1 MQKAYIGKE
10 TNSIS
15 QLIPDT
21 YDRFGEYDKGTFG
34 ERYYM
39 VVIPDDKHLDSH
51 DYYYKPDTG
60 EFEHIEGITSLDHK
74 AKIEP
79 SKIEQLEEENI
90 RLNNKLD
97 EILNLIEGSGIK

>member
-1 MQKAYIGKE
+1 MQKAYIGKQ
-10 TNSIS
+10 TNSIC

-21 YDRFGEYDKGTFG
+21 YDRFENYTEDTFG
-34 ERYYM
+34 DMYYL
-39 VVIPDDKHLDSH
+39 VIIPDGEHLDNH
-51 DYYYKPDTG
+51 DYFYDPDTG
-60 EFEHIEGITSLDHK
+60 KFEHIEGITSIDHK

-97 EILNLIEGSGIK
+97 EILNLLGGA